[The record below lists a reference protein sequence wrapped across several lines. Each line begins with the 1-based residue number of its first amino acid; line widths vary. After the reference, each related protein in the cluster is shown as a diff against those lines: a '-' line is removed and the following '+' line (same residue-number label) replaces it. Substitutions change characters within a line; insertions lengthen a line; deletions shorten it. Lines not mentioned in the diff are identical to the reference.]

1 MVQDTQFYMWF
12 AQNHLGV
19 EITPNPDE
27 FDNYQWLTVDK
38 ALELYKKEQL
48 PLFVPQ
54 VNILTQLLLQNLTF
68 NQLKQRASEWQVNP
82 LNYLTNKGHFILFNE
97 IKDQNVQL
105 HKFLDDCDF
114 KNDKER
120 EKELAVWT
128 DEGFIAAQPS
138 LSVFS

>member
-1 MVQDTQFYMWF
+1 M
-12 AQNHLGV
+12 
-19 EITPNPDE
+19 
-27 FDNYQWLTVDK
+27 
-38 ALELYKKEQL
+38 
-48 PLFVPQ
+48 
-54 VNILTQLLLQNLTF
+54 LTQLLLQNLTF

-128 DEGFIAAQPS
+128 DEGFIAAQP
-138 LSVFS
+138 